1 MTERKPNEMPMCKVD
16 KCPFGTVAN
25 DLCLFHSRITPS
37 LWGAV
42 TQVLNSEGGQD
53 IITRCRRNRDLWA
66 QGIDVAKV
74 TSLYE
79 RVDKDDPDSEKLP
92 YNTHDRLFGIL
103 GRLKAE
109 GLLPEAVD
117 LNNREQT
124 LKQVKC
130 NSGYEIWLPNDSITR
145 GVYFSLHWVCEAYE
159 NYLIRQVAEKAEKLK
174 GDSK

>member
-1 MTERKPNEMPMCKVD
+1 MTERNPNQMPICKVD
-16 KCPFGTVAN
+16 NCSLGTVAS
-25 DLCLFHSRITPS
+25 DCCLFHSRIAS
-37 LWGAV
+37 SFWGAV
-42 TQVLNSEGGQD
+42 NLVLKSKEGQD
-53 IITRCRRNRDLWA
+53 IITRSRRNRELWA
-66 QGIDVAKV
+66 VGVEEEKV
-74 TSLYE
+74 TCLYE
-79 RVDKDDPDSEKLP
+79 KDKAGNRLSF
-92 YNTHDRLFGIL
+92 NAHARLFREL
-103 GRLKAE
+103 RKLKGE

-145 GVYFSLHWVCEAYE
+145 GVFFSLHWVCETYE